1 MRLKAL
7 VIGTP
12 FGTRWFASKAVLH
25 GHSLNLAMFPL
36 SGICGDNAE
45 SGCICCSHR
54 CNVSHELEPLV
65 ISTAHRH
72 RNSSEAVALVIWLLR
87 RHGGGHACE
96 QVMRSR
102 ARGMSAEVVLRR
114 AIGRGPSVVLYT
126 KKDAFEL
133 RSQGLGALACARFL
147 SMCVWA
153 PSDFRTGK
161 VRQTVSSTFVRFFQ
175 RSPRTRRLTVRQA
188 VS

>member
-54 CNVSHELEPLV
+54 CNVCRELVPLGNT
-65 ISTAHRH
+65 TAHRH
-72 RNSSEAVALVIWLLR
+72 RNSSEGIALVIWLVR
-87 RHGGGHACE
+87 RRGGGHDCE
-96 QVMRSR
+96 QVMRRR
-102 ARGMSAEVVLRR
+102 ARGSVGCDVLRR
-114 AIGRGPSVVLYT
+114 AIGRGRPSNT
-126 KKDAFEL
+126 
-133 RSQGLGALACARFL
+133 LGERLERRARFL
-147 SMCVWA
+147 SDCADVSRVVREVRPP
-153 PSDFRTGK
+153 PSF
-161 VRQTVSSTFVRFFQ
+161 VSRE
-175 RSPRTRRLTVRQA
+175 SPRCPPVSLNWYCVR
-188 VS
+188 

>member
-133 RSQGLGALACARFL
+133 RSQGRERSRVLAFCRCANGR
-147 SMCVWA
+147 
-153 PSDFRTGK
+153 R
-161 VRQTVSSTFVRFFQ
+161 RTFVPVKSDRQF
-175 RSPRTRRLTVRQA
+175 RRLSF
-188 VS
+188 VSFNAPLELVA